1 MSPGDEEY
9 TVSNIKANR
18 RWPGIYTITFS
29 DDKTIVCPDECVVRW
44 SLRTDVVLTSA
55 QFCELKNEAEC
66 KLATLAAVRIL
77 TASAKSSRTL
87 MLALRK
93 RKFSPAAAQYA
104 VKRMVELG
112 YIDDVAYGRQLITQ
126 LQKAGKKGR
135 LGIIAELQRRGIS
148 TKIIEQIYQDQDDQ
162 DERNKAL
169 TLANRKLA
177 SYSGLP
183 QHICQRRLAAFL
195 ARRGFDYPVIRWC
208 LAELNLSNDDLV

>member
-1 MSPGDEEY
+1 
-9 TVSNIKANR
+9 
-18 RWPGIYTITFS
+18 
-29 DDKTIVCPDECVVRW
+29 
-44 SLRTDVVLTSA
+44 
-55 QFCELKNEAEC
+55 
-66 KLATLAAVRIL
+66 
-77 TASAKSSRTL
+77 

-104 VKRMVELG
+104 VMRMVELG
-112 YIDDVAYGRQLITQ
+112 YIDDVAYGRQLIAQ

-148 TKIIEQIYQDQDDQ
+148 AKIIGQIYQDQYDQ

-169 TLANRKLA
+169 ALANRKLS

-208 LAELNLSNDDLV
+208 LAELNFSSDDLV